1 MNWMKLLMFLLL
13 NLAVVI
19 VPPQPQ
25 RTNWSNVVVG
35 KNAAES
41 RAKWQRLTTGEY
53 LARGKPVQ
61 FFSKPNDPL
70 TTDDN
75 DPYDLTDG
83 QLSTRADDRI
93 WFNKDAVGWLS
104 VGTATGILMVVDL
117 GQQQLVG
124 QIAIR
129 MLGGKE
135 QGVLELPSAIECLA
149 SADGTHYHS
158 LQRMS
163 KLTVAE
169 SELSDFKTAFYVPEE
184 GKPFMFPFVCR
195 QPVRARYIALR
206 VTPQSGLFVDQL
218 SILKA
223 EDATAPKNPE
233 SYPAA
238 QVFTAGVA
246 ITPKTG
252 EFVVTTNVTT
262 PNWFQVQDF
271 SGLDAQKSQP
281 GFRLEMPEGLELLP
295 QSKPPFKEVPP
306 ANAGMR
312 NYEFIRL
319 SSGGVNS
326 DTTVRGPLYIAK
338 REGMEIPQ
346 NAIVTFTGLLDGKA
360 SHTLEYPL
368 KLVEIP
374 FVPHLPGLDVSLA
387 WMVDKHE
394 QDWPDFL
401 EGFRKLGFGF
411 VSTFPRYF
419 SKQNGMWSAATRR
432 SLDFLQEARRQGYR
446 IVYNESPFHVMD
458 ANIRAAQK
466 AGKIAPAEALE
477 IFNQVDNKPGKGI
490 SFRYRGHYFQEEIK
504 RVAEMTALVQP
515 DHVYLDIEMWYSSV
529 QESKQDPR
537 VQAVWKASG
546 KTWDDFITDAGT
558 DALGSQVKAI
568 RAAAPGKQLTVGL
581 YNSDP
586 GRPLIE
592 GFFQWN
598 KMYPGIIDVAMPSIY
613 VQGRALD
620 VAKRIRTDHDAL
632 QNRKIIPWLTA
643 GTYGEFSPDLMEP
656 MVLESILSGA
666 GGVTYYAFSDF
677 DPMDFYYHSKALAT
691 LAKFPKLLQTGK
703 PIAYQGSNGA
713 LHYTGFA
720 SDTEALVLVGN
731 YGKARQ
737 GKVNL
742 PLLAKSVI
750 KAVIVDGE
758 KLPIRNNAV
767 SLAVPPG
774 EFRLVHMTKKELGT
788 TIP

>member
-1 MNWMKLLMFLLL
+1 MKWVKLLMTFFLLI
-13 NLAVVI
+13 LAVVI
-19 VPPQPQ
+19 VGPQPQ
-25 RTNWSNVVVG
+25 PKDWSSVVG
-35 KNAAES
+35 KNATES
-41 RAKWQRLTTGEY
+41 RAKWQGLTPGES

-61 FFSKPNDPL
+61 FFPKPNYPP

-75 DPYDLTDG
+75 DPDDLTDG
-83 QLSTRADDRI
+83 RLSTRADDRI
-93 WFNKDAVGWLS
+93 WFNKDAVGWLG

-117 GQQQLVG
+117 GQQQPVG

-135 QGVLELPSAIECLA
+135 QGGLELPSTIEYLA

-184 GKPFMFPFVCR
+184 RKPFMFPFACR

-206 VTPQSGLFVDQL
+206 VTPQSGLFVDQI
-218 SILKA
+218 SIRKA
-223 EDATAPKNPE
+223 EDATALKDPE

-238 QVFTAGVA
+238 QVFTEGVA
-246 ITPKTG
+246 ITSKTG
-252 EFVVTTNVTT
+252 EFVVTTNITT

-271 SGLDAQKSQP
+271 SGLDAQKSRA

-295 QSKPPFKEVPP
+295 QSKPAFKEAPSGR
-306 ANAGMR
+306 AGMR
-312 NYEFIRL
+312 NYEFTRL
-319 SSGGVNS
+319 ASGGVNT
-326 DTTVRGPLYIAK
+326 DTMVRGPLYIAE
-338 REGMEIPQ
+338 REGTEIPE
-346 NAIVTFTGLLDGKA
+346 NAIVTFTGLLDGNA
-360 SHTLEYPL
+360 SHTFEYPL

-374 FVPHLPGLDVSLA
+374 SVPHLRGLDVSLA
-387 WMVDKHE
+387 WMTDGQE

-401 EGFRKLGFGF
+401 ESFRKLGFGF

-419 SKQNGMWSAATRR
+419 TKQNGRWSAASQR
-432 SLDFLQEARRQGYR
+432 SLDFLQEARQKGYR
-446 IVYNESPFHVMD
+446 IVYNESPFHIMD
-458 ANIRAAQK
+458 QNIRAAQK
-466 AGKIAPAEALE
+466 AGKIQQAEALE
-477 IFNQVDNKPGKGI
+477 IFNQVNGKPGKGI
-490 SFRYRGHYFQEEIK
+490 SPLYRGQHFQDEIK

-515 DHVYLDIEMWYSSV
+515 DHVYLDIEMWYPPV

-537 VQAVWKASG
+537 VQAAWKASS
-546 KTWDDFITDAGT
+546 KTWDEFITDAGT

-586 GRPLIE
+586 GRPLMD
-592 GFFQWN
+592 GLFRWN
-598 KMYPGIIDVAMPSIY
+598 KIYPGIVDIAMPSMY

-620 VAKRIRTDHDAL
+620 VAKRVRTDHDAL
-632 QNRKIIPWLTA
+632 QNRQIIPWLTA
-643 GTYGEFSPDLMEP
+643 GTYGEFSSELMEP
-656 MVLESILSGA
+656 MVFESILSGA
-666 GGVTYYAFSDF
+666 RGVTYYALRDF

-703 PIAYQGSNGA
+703 PIAYQGENAA

-731 YGKARQ
+731 YGRALQ

-742 PLLAKSVI
+742 PLPAKSVI
-750 KAVIVDGE
+750 KAVVVDGE
-758 KLPIRNNAV
+758 RLSIRNKSV

-774 EFRLVHMTKKELGT
+774 EFRLIHMTKNKLGA